1 MDIFN
6 DLLLGISNV
15 LSPTTLMFLVLGV
28 LTGMVVGV
36 IPGLGPSAGLAILLP
51 LTFGLDP
58 VSAIVLLAAVYYGAF
73 YGSTITSVL
82 INTPGDAASVPA
94 ALEGYPMAK
103 RGRAAPAL
111 VIAAIAS
118 FIAGTVAAVLL
129 TLTAPVAASITSNF
143 GPPELF
149 LLVMLGLLT
158 LILVVGKNWLGG
170 AISVILGFAF
180 GTVGIDIGGGAQRY
194 TFGSTELIN
203 GIEFIPVAIGL
214 FGLGEILWSLYNGGH
229 SSDRK
234 PVQVGG
240 SRRAF
245 WPNRTERREAAA
257 PVARGSALGFGL
269 GIVPGAGA
277 TVAALMSYSIEKGV
291 SKKPE
296 QFGKG
301 ATAGLAGPESANNS
315 AATGSMIPLLTMGI
329 PGSAST
335 AVLLGG
341 FLMWGLQPGPLLMEQ
356 NPDFAWGL
364 IASMYLGNVMLLA
377 INILCIPMFASVA
390 RISLQTLAP
399 LIIVLC
405 AFGAFTVNGS
415 VIEVGIMF
423 ACGFLGFFMRMY
435 GLSPAALVIAL
446 VLGPLAEET
455 LRQTLITSGGSFS
468 IFFAR
473 GASVALLCA
482 AVALCLLPLVSAVV
496 KRSLANRSA
505 RRGTGTAAPERSS
518 APASGDD
525 AGSGT
530 RE

>member
-1 MDIFN
+1 MDIFG

-15 LSPTTLMFLVLGV
+15 LSPTTFLFLVLGA
-28 LTGMVVGV
+28 LAGMLVGV

-111 VIAAIAS
+111 VIAAAAS
-118 FIAGTVAAVLL
+118 FIAGTVAAALL
-129 TLTAPVAASITSNF
+129 TLTAPAAAAVTSNF

-149 LLVMLGLLT
+149 LLVLLGLLT
-158 LILVVGKNWLGG
+158 LVLVVGKNWLGG
-170 AISVILGFAF
+170 ALSVLLGFAL
-180 GTVGIDIGGGAQRY
+180 GTIGIDIGGGEQRY

-214 FGLGEILWSLYNGGH
+214 FGLGEILWSLYNGVH
-229 SSDRK
+229 KADRK
-234 PVQVGG
+234 PVSVGG
-240 SRRAF
+240 KRAF
-245 WPNRTERREAAA
+245 WPSRTEARDAGA
-257 PVARGSALGFGL
+257 PIARGSLLGFGL

-277 TVAALMSYSIEKGV
+277 TVAALMSYSVEKGV

-296 QFGKG
+296 RFSKG
-301 ATAGLAGPESANNS
+301 ATEGLAGPESANNS
-315 AATGSMIPLLTMGI
+315 AATGAMIPLLTMGI

-356 NPDFAWGL
+356 NPEFAWGL
-364 IASMYLGNVMLLA
+364 IASMYLGNVMLLV
-377 INILCIPMFASVA
+377 INIFCIPMFASVA

-415 VIEVGIMF
+415 VVEVGIMF

-455 LRQTLITSGGSFS
+455 LRQTLITSGGSLG
-468 IFFAR
+468 IFFSR
-473 GASVALLCA
+473 GASVALICV
-482 AVALCLLPLVSAVV
+482 AVALCLMPFASGVFRRARSRRSGAGGPGGGPAPTSA
-496 KRSLANRSA
+496 
-505 RRGTGTAAPERSS
+505 GS
-518 APASGDD
+518 APG
-525 AGSGT
+525 AGGGT
-530 RE
+530 DERG